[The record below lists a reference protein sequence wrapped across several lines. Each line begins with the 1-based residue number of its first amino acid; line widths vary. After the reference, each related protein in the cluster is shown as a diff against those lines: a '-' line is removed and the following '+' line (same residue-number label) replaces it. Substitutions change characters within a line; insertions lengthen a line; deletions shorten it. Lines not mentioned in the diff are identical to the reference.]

1 MKKPISYVI
10 VFILGFTVCAAIFK
24 WSTKSADIATVNT
37 PTSFSPAIAR
47 KGDDSVAVA
56 AAKVEKSVVNI
67 DTEGRPSISQPDI
80 FGFMTPQEVIPK
92 GQASGVIIR
101 KDGYILTNN
110 HVIANTSKVYVTLWN
125 NKRYPANII
134 GRDSKSDLAVIKVKE
149 NNLPAATIN
158 EAAPRVGD
166 WVIAIGNA
174 LGLGTTVTVGVVSA
188 TDRGQLNI
196 EGTILENAIQTDA
209 AINRGNSG
217 GALADINGNIIG
229 INTAIASTSPG
240 GGSIGIG
247 FAIPSKTAKWV
258 ADQIIQH
265 GKVVRPW
272 LGISYIEIN
281 GSNRQALQSQL
292 GQLPPVDGAMIREV
306 MQGSP
311 AEKAGLAPLDVI
323 TKINGKSITNAKTIS
338 ETVQK
343 SKIGDI
349 IDLTVWHARNSKTSR
364 IAVRAGEMPAGL

>member
-1 MKKPISYVI
+1 MKKLINYVL
-10 VFILGFTVCAAIFK
+10 VFILGFAVCAAIFK
-24 WSTKSADIATVNT
+24 WSAKSADISTVNI

-56 AAKVEKSVVNI
+56 AAKVERSVVNI
-67 DTEGRPSISQPDI
+67 DTEGKPSVSQPDL

-101 KDGYILTNN
+101 RDGYILTNN
-110 HVIANTSKVYVTLWN
+110 HVVANTSKVYVTLWN
-125 NKRYPANII
+125 KKRYPANII
-134 GRDSKSDLAVIKVKE
+134 GRDSKSDLAVIKIKE

-158 EAAPRVGD
+158 EAEPKVGD

-196 EGTILENAIQTDA
+196 EGTVLENAIQTDA

-272 LGISYIEIN
+272 LGISYIQVDS
-281 GSNRQALQSQL
+281 SNRQDLQSQI
-292 GQLPPVDGAMIREV
+292 GQVPPVDGAMIREV

-311 AEKAGLAPLDVI
+311 AERAGLAPLDVI
-323 TKINGKSITNAKTIS
+323 TKINGKSVTSAKTIS
-338 ETVQK
+338 EAVQK

-349 IDLTVWHARNSKTSR
+349 IDLTVWHARNSRTSR